1 MQMSPEDLAKRLKP
15 PVFEL
20 PKFEFET
27 FTIDLQ
33 NIFSGDAQKDG
44 REAESLVE
52 NFLAIQ
58 RQKAK
63 VKRKLI
69 VAFYPNLH
77 PNIKICFLTL
87 VLLDADKVQV
97 KRRPFTVM
105 VPPSE
110 GDKTNDASAAVED
123 RGSREESS

>member
-1 MQMSPEDLAKRLKP
+1 MKMTPEDLAKRLKP
-15 PVFEL
+15 PTFEL

-52 NFLAIQ
+52 SFLAIQ
-58 RQKAK
+58 KQKAK

-69 VAFYPNLH
+69 IAFYPNLH
-77 PNIKICFLTL
+77 PNIKICFLTI
-87 VLLDADKVQV
+87 VLLDADKVNV
-97 KRRPFTVM
+97 KRRPVPVM
-105 VPPSE
+105 VPPIQ
-110 GDKTNDASAAVED
+110 GDVNANDD
-123 RGSREESS
+123 RGPREGPS